1 MPDEITEKVLDLIAS
16 TKRLPR
22 EQVSDNSSFEE
33 LGLDSLDA
41 INLIYEVESEF
52 NVSVSNEVANSITS
66 VPVLVEKLKALLAES
81 SSSPQGAPE

>member
-1 MPDEITEKVLDLIAS
+1 MPDEITEKVLDLIAA

-22 EQVSDNSSFEE
+22 EQVTINSSFEE

-41 INLIYEVESEF
+41 INLIYEVESAF

-66 VPVLVEKLKALLAES
+66 VPVLVEKLKVILAES